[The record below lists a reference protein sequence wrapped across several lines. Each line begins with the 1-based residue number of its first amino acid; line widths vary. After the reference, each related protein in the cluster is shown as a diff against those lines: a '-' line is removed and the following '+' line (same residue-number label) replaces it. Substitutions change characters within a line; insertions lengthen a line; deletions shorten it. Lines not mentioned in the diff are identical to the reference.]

1 MRVAVHRGGAYQ
13 SLGARQDDGDTAVM
27 TTSTSPFQALV
38 FDLGGVIAPHDNAF
52 LHRRLLSRCSA
63 PDASARLPT
72 LAHDARTGTGERSIA
87 DLHQELV
94 REVGYS
100 GDWTCFVGDWSC
112 HLSVDPS
119 MLAFVERLSAHNRVI
134 IFSNTNQE
142 HWDHLMNLSGG
153 GLGRYEAFLSHE
165 IGQLKPS
172 LRSFQTVA
180 AKAGI
185 EPAKSFFVDDRADN
199 VEGARQAGF
208 HAEVFT
214 SQAGLAQWLTAAGVN
229 TGG

>member
-1 MRVAVHRGGAYQ
+1 
-13 SLGARQDDGDTAVM
+13 M

-52 LHRRLLSRCSA
+52 LHRRLASRCSA
-63 PDASARLPT
+63 QSASARLPT

-94 REVGYS
+94 REVGYA
-100 GDWTCFVGDWSC
+100 GDWDCFLGDWSC
-112 HLSVDPS
+112 HLSIDPS
-119 MLAFVERLSAHNRVI
+119 MLGLLERLSAHNRVI

-142 HWDHLMNLSGG
+142 HWDHVMNLSGG
-153 GLGRYEAFLSHE
+153 GLGRYEAYLSHE

-172 LRSFQTVA
+172 IRSFNIVA

-199 VEGARQAGF
+199 VEGARKAGF
-208 HAEVFT
+208 QAEVFIGQT
-214 SQAGLAQWLTAAGVN
+214 ELTRWLEVAGVN

>member
-1 MRVAVHRGGAYQ
+1 
-13 SLGARQDDGDTAVM
+13 M
-27 TTSTSPFQALV
+27 TTLGSPFQALI

-52 LHRRLLSRCSA
+52 LHRRLASRCAASN
-63 PDASARLPT
+63 ASARLPG
-72 LAHDARTGTGERSIA
+72 LVHDARTGTGERSIA
-87 DLHQELV
+87 DLHQDLV

-119 MLAFVERLSAHNRVI
+119 MLAFLERLSGHNRVM

-142 HWDHLMNLSGG
+142 HWDHVVNLSGG
-153 GLGRYEAFLSHE
+153 GLGRYEAYLSHE

-172 LRSFQTVA
+172 VQSFQTVA

-199 VEGARQAGF
+199 VEGARKAGF
-208 HAEVFT
+208 QAEVFT
-214 SQAGLAQWLTAAGVN
+214 SQAALTDWLEAAGVT
-229 TGG
+229 TG

>member
-1 MRVAVHRGGAYQ
+1 
-13 SLGARQDDGDTAVM
+13 M
-27 TTSTSPFQALV
+27 TTPSPPFQALI

-52 LHRRLLSRCSA
+52 LHRRLASRCTA
-63 PDASARLPT
+63 ADTAARLPA
-72 LAHDARTGTGERSIA
+72 LVHDARTGTGERSIA
-87 DLHQELV
+87 DLHQDLV

-119 MLAFVERLSAHNRVI
+119 MLAFVERLAVHNRVM

-142 HWDHLMNLSGG
+142 HWDHVVNLSGG
-153 GLGRYEAFLSHE
+153 GLGRYEAYLSHE

-172 LRSFQTVA
+172 IRSFQTVA
-180 AKAGI
+180 ARAGI
-185 EPAKSFFVDDRADN
+185 EPSKSFFVDDRADN

-208 HAEVFT
+208 QAEVFT
-214 SQAGLAQWLTAAGVN
+214 SQAALADWLEAAGVRTN
-229 TGG
+229 G

>member
-1 MRVAVHRGGAYQ
+1 
-13 SLGARQDDGDTAVM
+13 M
-27 TTSTSPFQALV
+27 TTPSSPFQALV

-52 LHRRLLSRCSA
+52 LHRRLASRCAAS
-63 PDASARLPT
+63 DAAARLPS
-72 LAHDARTGTGERSIA
+72 LVHDARTGTGEITVA
-87 DLHQELV
+87 DLHRELV

-100 GDWTCFVGDWSC
+100 GDWACFVGDWSC

-142 HWDHLMNLSGG
+142 HWDHVLNLSGG

-172 LRSFQTVA
+172 VRSFHTVA

-185 EPAKSFFVDDRADN
+185 DPARSFFVDDREEN
-199 VEGARQAGF
+199 VAAARVAGF
-208 HAEVFT
+208 QAEVFT
-214 SQAGLAQWLTAAGVN
+214 SQSVLAQWLDAAGVN